1 MFKSR
6 TGLSVLAA
14 LTLGV
19 IALIVVLAT
28 RHVDR
33 TGSLTT
39 GYEGSTLPA
48 AIPSPNFNLIDET
61 GKKVTLDTLKGGPSI
76 LTFLY
81 TSCKDIC
88 PVTAQQIRGAMD
100 RTGRDVPVLAITVDP
115 KTDTPAAVNRWLTDQ
130 HLSGRIHWGLGS
142 ENQLQPV
149 WREYGVAPQT
159 NRSDHSAYVFILD
172 RNGKRCVSWP
182 VSQLTPESLAHDLK
196 LISSRDGN
204 CSG

>member
-6 TGLSVLAA
+6 TGLTMLAA

-28 RHVDR
+28 RPIDR
-33 TGSLTT
+33 TGSQASD
-39 GYEGSTLPA
+39 YEGSTLPA
-48 AIPSPNFNLIDET
+48 AVPTPNFILIDES
-61 GKKVTLDTLKGGPSI
+61 GAKVTLDALKGSPSI

-100 RTGRDVPVLAITVDP
+100 KTGHDVPVLAITVDP
-115 KTDTPAAVNRWLTDQ
+115 KNDTPAAVKRWLTDQ

-142 ENQLQPV
+142 EARLQPV
-149 WREYGVAPQT
+149 WRDYGVAPQT
-159 NRSDHSAYVFILD
+159 SRSDHSAYVFILD